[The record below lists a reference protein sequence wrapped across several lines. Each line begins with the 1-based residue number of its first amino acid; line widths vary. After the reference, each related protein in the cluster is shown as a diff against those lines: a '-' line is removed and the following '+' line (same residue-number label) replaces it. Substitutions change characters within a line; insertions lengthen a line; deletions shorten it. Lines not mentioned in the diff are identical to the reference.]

1 MNYANE
7 QTTLSQTGFST
18 PTIRNC
24 AKNEYPSMAF
34 IRNKEGDE
42 FAQIVLQRLIEGL
55 ASSLNVGKNMNAE
68 QIIEC
73 SELIMKQYFHYSP
86 QHFKIAF
93 DRFKMN
99 RYPDIRILDRF
110 DLTMI
115 FQILEKFD
123 SELKDFK
130 IKIEQEELLMKQ
142 SEWEKNA
149 VPMPEDVKIELNNLS
164 KKFTKKPE
172 YQTNEPKEW
181 SKTKEWIEEFNK
193 IYNET
198 GDKSNRIKQIKIDG
212 LVMDRNGFLMY
223 KLIENNKLE

>member
-1 MNYANE
+1 MNYAKE
-7 QTTLSQTGFST
+7 QITLSQTEYST

-24 AKNEYPSMAF
+24 AKNEYLSMAY
-34 IRNKEGDE
+34 IRNKEGEE
-42 FAQIVLQRLIEGL
+42 FAKIVLQRLIEGL

-73 SELIMKQYFHYSP
+73 SELIMKQYFHYSA

-99 RYPDIRILDRF
+99 RYPEIRVLDRF
-110 DLTMI
+110 DITMI
-115 FQILEKFD
+115 FQILERFD

-181 SKTKEWIEEFNK
+181 SKTKEWIEEFEK
-193 IYNET
+193 IYKET

-212 LVMDRNGFLMY
+212 LVMDRNGYLVY
-223 KLIENNKLE
+223 KLIENE

>member
-1 MNYANE
+1 
-7 QTTLSQTGFST
+7 
-18 PTIRNC
+18 
-24 AKNEYPSMAF
+24 MAY

-42 FAQIVLQRLIEGL
+42 FAEIVLQRLIEGL

-99 RYPDIRILDRF
+99 RYPDIRVLDRF

-123 SELKDFK
+123 AELKDFK

-142 SEWEKNA
+142 AEWERNA

-172 YQTNEPKEW
+172 YQSVEPKEW
-181 SKTKEWIEEFNK
+181 NKTKEWLDEFNK

-212 LVMDRNGFLMY
+212 LVMDRTGYLVY

>member
-7 QTTLSQTGFST
+7 QTISLQTGFST

-73 SELIMKQYFHYSP
+73 SELIMKQYFHYSA

-93 DRFKMN
+93 DRFKM
-99 RYPDIRILDRF
+99 
-110 DLTMI
+110 I
-115 FQILEKFD
+115 FQILERFD

-181 SKTKEWIEEFNK
+181 SKTKEWIEEFEK
-193 IYNET
+193 IYKET

-212 LVMDRNGFLMY
+212 LVMDRNGYLVY
-223 KLIENNKLE
+223 KLIENE

>member
-1 MNYANE
+1 
-7 QTTLSQTGFST
+7 
-18 PTIRNC
+18 
-24 AKNEYPSMAF
+24 MAY

-99 RYPDIRILDRF
+99 RYSDIRVLDRF

-123 SELKDFK
+123 AELKDFK

-142 SEWEKNA
+142 AEWERNA

-181 SKTKEWIEEFNK
+181 SKTKEWLDEFNK
-193 IYNET
+193 IYEET

-212 LVMDRNGFLMY
+212 LVMDRNGFLVY

>member
-1 MNYANE
+1 MNYAKE
-7 QTTLSQTGFST
+7 QITLSQTEYST

-24 AKNEYPSMAF
+24 AKNEYLSMAY
-34 IRNKEGDE
+34 IRNKEGEE
-42 FAQIVLQRLIEGL
+42 FAKIVLQRLIEGL

-99 RYPDIRILDRF
+99 RYPDIRVLDRF

-123 SELKDFK
+123 AELKDFK

-181 SKTKEWIEEFNK
+181 SKTKEWIEEFEK
-193 IYNET
+193 IYKET

-212 LVMDRNGFLMY
+212 LVMDRNGYLVY
-223 KLIENNKLE
+223 KLIENE

>member
-1 MNYANE
+1 
-7 QTTLSQTGFST
+7 
-18 PTIRNC
+18 
-24 AKNEYPSMAF
+24 MAY

-42 FAQIVLQRLIEGL
+42 FASIVLQRLIEGL

-73 SELIMKQYFHYSP
+73 ADLIMKQYFHYSA

-99 RYPDIRILDRF
+99 RYPDIRVLDRF

-123 SELKDFK
+123 AELKDFK

-149 VPMPEDVKIELNNLS
+149 VPMPDEVKIELNNLS

-172 YQTNEPKEW
+172 YQSNPPKEW
-181 SKTKEWIEEFNK
+181 TQTKQWIEDFNK
-193 IYNET
+193 IYKES
-198 GDKSNRIKQIKIDG
+198 GDSKSGIKYIKING
-212 LVMDRNGFLMY
+212 LVMDRNGYLLHR
-223 KLIENNKLE
+223 LIENK

>member
-1 MNYANE
+1 
-7 QTTLSQTGFST
+7 
-18 PTIRNC
+18 
-24 AKNEYPSMAF
+24 MAY

-73 SELIMKQYFHYSP
+73 SELILKQYFYYSP

-99 RYPDIRILDRF
+99 RYPDIRVLDRF

-123 SELKDFK
+123 AELKDFK

-142 SEWEKNA
+142 AEWERNA

-181 SKTKEWIEEFNK
+181 SQTKDWIDEFNK
-193 IYNET
+193 IYKESGEKTT
-198 GDKSNRIKQIKIDG
+198 GIKYIKING
-212 LVMDRNGFLMY
+212 LVMDRTGYLVY
-223 KLIENNKLE
+223 KLIENNKME

>member
-1 MNYANE
+1 
-7 QTTLSQTGFST
+7 
-18 PTIRNC
+18 
-24 AKNEYPSMAF
+24 MAY

-99 RYPDIRILDRF
+99 RYSDIRVLDRF

-123 SELKDFK
+123 AELKDFK

-142 SEWEKNA
+142 AEWERNA

-212 LVMDRNGFLMY
+212 LVMDRNGFLVY

>member
-1 MNYANE
+1 
-7 QTTLSQTGFST
+7 
-18 PTIRNC
+18 
-24 AKNEYPSMAF
+24 MAY
-34 IRNKEGDE
+34 IRNKEGEE
-42 FAQIVLQRLIEGL
+42 FAKIVLQRLIEGL

-99 RYPDIRILDRF
+99 RYPDIRVLDRF

-123 SELKDFK
+123 AELKDFK

-181 SKTKEWIEEFNK
+181 SKTKEWIEEFEK
-193 IYNET
+193 IYKET

-212 LVMDRNGFLMY
+212 LVMDRNGYLVY
-223 KLIENNKLE
+223 KLIENE